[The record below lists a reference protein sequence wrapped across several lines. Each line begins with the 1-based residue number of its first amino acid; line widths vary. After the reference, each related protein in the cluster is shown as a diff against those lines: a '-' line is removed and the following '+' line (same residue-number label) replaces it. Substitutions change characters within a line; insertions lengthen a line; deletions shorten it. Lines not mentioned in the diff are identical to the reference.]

1 MYNHFKLND
10 FKNILKYEEI
20 LKLSGYIGKKIR
32 LERIINRE
40 TKRTIIVPMD
50 HGLTVGPIK
59 GIEKKI
65 GEMVNKI
72 ALGGANA
79 VLGHVG
85 IPLYAHRGYGPDIGL
100 ILHLSGSTS
109 LSPDSNY
116 KILVNTVL
124 EAVKFGADGVSIHI
138 NIGTKSD
145 PEMLETLGKV
155 SRECRDLG
163 MPLLAMMYPR
173 GENIDDEYDVEVVK
187 IAARVAAELGADI
200 VKTNWTGD
208 PDSFKEVVDG
218 CMAPVIIAGGEKAG
232 LRDILEITKQSI
244 DVGGAGVAYGRN
256 VFQADDPTK
265 FIKALYLIV
274 HKNYDVHEAIKELSL

>member
-1 MYNHFKLND
+1 M
-10 FKNILKYEEI
+10 
-20 LKLSGYIGKKIR
+20 
-32 LERIINRE
+32 NRE
-40 TKRTIIVPMD
+40 TNKTIIVPMD

-59 GIEKKI
+59 GIEKDL

-79 VLGHVG
+79 VLGHIG

-116 KILVNTVL
+116 KVLVNTVL
-124 EAVKFGADGVSIHI
+124 EAVKLGADGVSLHI
-138 NIGTKSD
+138 NVGTKSD
-145 PEMLETLGKV
+145 PEMLETLGRV
-155 SRECRDLG
+155 SRECREFG

-173 GENIDDEYDVEVVK
+173 GENIEDEYDVEVVK

-208 PDSFKEVVDG
+208 PDSFKEVVNG
-218 CMAPVIIAGGEKAG
+218 CMAPVIIAGGEKSG
-232 LRDILEITKQSI
+232 IQGILEITKQSI
-244 DVGGAGVAYGRN
+244 EVGGSGVAYGRN
-256 VFQADDPTK
+256 VFQAEDPTK
-265 FIKALYLIV
+265 VIRALYLIV
-274 HKNYDVHEAIKELSL
+274 HKKYNVEEAMKEAKF

>member
-1 MYNHFKLND
+1 M
-10 FKNILKYEEI
+10 
-20 LKLSGYIGKKIR
+20 
-32 LERIINRE
+32 ERIINRE
-40 TKRTIIVPMD
+40 TRRTIIIPMD

-59 GIEKKI
+59 GIEKDL
-65 GEMVNKI
+65 GDVVNKI

-79 VLGHVG
+79 IIGHVG

-100 ILHLSGSTS
+100 ILHLSGSTA

-116 KILVNTVL
+116 KVLVNTVL

-138 NIGTKSD
+138 NVGTKSD
-145 PEMLETLGKV
+145 PEMLEILGEV

-173 GENIDDEYDVEVVK
+173 GENIDNEFDVEVVK
-187 IAARVAAELGADI
+187 IAARIAAELGADI

-232 LRDILEITKQSI
+232 LENILEITKQSI

-265 FIKALYLIV
+265 FVKALNLIV
-274 HKNYDVHEAIKELSL
+274 HKNYEIDEAIKELNL

>member
-1 MYNHFKLND
+1 
-10 FKNILKYEEI
+10 
-20 LKLSGYIGKKIR
+20 LSGYIGKKIR
-32 LERIINRE
+32 LERIFNRE

-59 GIEKKI
+59 GIEKNL
-65 GEMVNKI
+65 GDMVNKI

-109 LSPDSNY
+109 ISPDSNL
-116 KILVNTVL
+116 KVLVNTVL

-145 PEMLETLGKV
+145 PEMLETLGSV
-155 SRECRDLG
+155 ARNCRDLG

-173 GENIDDEYDVEVVK
+173 GDNIEDEYNVEVVK

-218 CMAPVIIAGGEKAG
+218 CMIPVIIAGGEKAG
-232 LRDILEITKQSI
+232 IKEILEITKQSV

-256 VFQADDPTK
+256 VFQSDDPTK
-265 FIKALYLIV
+265 FMRVLYLIV
-274 HKNYDVHEAIKELSL
+274 QKNYDVSEAIKEIGL

>member
-1 MYNHFKLND
+1 M
-10 FKNILKYEEI
+10 
-20 LKLSGYIGKKIR
+20 SGYIGKKIR

-40 TKRTIIVPMD
+40 TKKPIIVPMD

-59 GIEKKI
+59 GIEKDL

-79 VLGHVG
+79 VLGHIG

-109 LSPDSNY
+109 ISPESNY
-116 KILVNTVL
+116 KVLVNNVL
-124 EAVKFGADGVSIHI
+124 EAVKLGADGVSLHI

-145 PEMLETLGKV
+145 PEMLETLGTV
-155 SRECRDLG
+155 SRECRELG

-173 GENIDDEYDVEVVK
+173 GENIEDEYDVEVVK

-232 LRDILEITKQSI
+232 IKEILEITKQSI
-244 DVGGAGVAYGRN
+244 EVGSAGVAFGRN
-256 VFQADDPTK
+256 VFQAQDPTK
-265 FIKALYLIV
+265 LVRALYLIV
-274 HKNYDVHEAIKELSL
+274 NKKYDVNEAIKEVKLL

>member
-1 MYNHFKLND
+1 M
-10 FKNILKYEEI
+10 
-20 LKLSGYIGKKIR
+20 IR

-40 TKRTIIVPMD
+40 TKRTIIIPMD

-59 GIEKKI
+59 GIEKDL

-85 IPLYAHRGYGPDIGL
+85 IPMYAHRGYGPDIGL

-109 LSPDSNY
+109 LSPSSNY
-116 KILVNTVL
+116 KVLVNNVL

-145 PEMLETLGKV
+145 PEMLETLGTIA
-155 SRECRDLG
+155 RECREYG

-173 GENIDDEYDVEVVK
+173 GEQIEDEHNVEVVK
-187 IAARVAAELGADI
+187 IAARVAAELGANI

-208 PDSFKEVVDG
+208 PDSFKEVVEG

-232 LRDILEITKQSI
+232 IEKILEITKESI
-244 DVGGAGVAYGRN
+244 EVGGAGVAFGRN
-256 VFQADDPTK
+256 VFQAEDPTK
-265 FIKALYLIV
+265 FVRALYLIV
-274 HKNYDVHEAIKELSL
+274 HKNYDVDEAMKEAKL

>member
-1 MYNHFKLND
+1 M
-10 FKNILKYEEI
+10 
-20 LKLSGYIGKKIR
+20 
-32 LERIINRE
+32 NRE
-40 TKRTIIVPMD
+40 NGRSIIVPMD

-59 GIEKKI
+59 GIEKSL
-65 GEMVNKI
+65 GDMVNKI

-79 VLGHVG
+79 VLGHIG

-109 LSPDSNY
+109 ISPDSNY
-116 KILVNTVL
+116 KVLVNTVL
-124 EAVKFGADGVSIHI
+124 EAVKLGADGVSLHI

-145 PEMLETLGKV
+145 PEMLEILGDV
-155 SRECRDLG
+155 SRECREYG
-163 MPLLAMMYPR
+163 MPLIAMMYPR
-173 GENIDDEYDVEVVK
+173 GENIEDEYDVEVVK

-218 CMAPVIIAGGEKAG
+218 CMAPVIIAGGEKSG
-232 LRDILEITKQSI
+232 IEGVLEVTKNSI

-256 VFQADDPTK
+256 VFQSEDPIK
-265 FIKALYLIV
+265 FVKALYLIV
-274 HKNYDVHEAIKELSL
+274 HK

>member
-1 MYNHFKLND
+1 M
-10 FKNILKYEEI
+10 
-20 LKLSGYIGKKIR
+20 SGYIGKKIR

-40 TKRTIIVPMD
+40 TKRTIIIPMD

-59 GIEKKI
+59 GIEKDL
-65 GEMVNKI
+65 GEVVNKI

-79 VLGHVG
+79 VIGHVG

-109 LSPDSNY
+109 LSPNSNY
-116 KILVNTVL
+116 KVLVNNVL

-138 NIGTKSD
+138 NIGTESD
-145 PEMLETLGKV
+145 PEMLETLGSV

-163 MPLLAMMYPR
+163 MPLIAMMYPR
-173 GENIDDEYDVEVVK
+173 GENIEDEQDVEVVK

-208 PDSFKEVVDG
+208 SDSFKEVVDG
-218 CMAPVIIAGGEKAG
+218 CMAPVIIAGGERAG
-232 LRDILEITKQSI
+232 IRDILEITKQSVE
-244 DVGGAGVAYGRN
+244 VGGAGVAFGRN

-265 FIKALYLIV
+265 FVRALYLIV
-274 HKNYDVHEAIKELSL
+274 HKNYDVDEAIKESSL

>member
-1 MYNHFKLND
+1 M
-10 FKNILKYEEI
+10 
-20 LKLSGYIGKKIR
+20 SGYIGKKIR

-40 TKRTIIVPMD
+40 TKKTIIIPMD

-59 GIEKKI
+59 GIEKDL
-65 GEMVNKI
+65 GEIVNKV
-72 ALGGANA
+72 AKGGANA
-79 VLGHVG
+79 VIGHVG

-116 KILVNTVL
+116 KVLVNTVL

-145 PEMLETLGKV
+145 PEMLEILGSV

-163 MPLLAMMYPR
+163 MPLIAMMYPR
-173 GENIDDEYDVEVVK
+173 GENIENEQDVEVVK

-208 PDSFKEVVDG
+208 PNSFKEVVDG
-218 CMAPVIIAGGEKAG
+218 CMAPVIIAGGERVGIKEV
-232 LRDILEITKQSI
+232 LEITKQSI
-244 DVGGAGVAYGRN
+244 DVGGSGVAFGRN
-256 VFQADDPTK
+256 VFQAEDPTK
-265 FIKALYLIV
+265 FVRALYLIV
-274 HKNYDVHEAIKELSL
+274 HKDYEVNEAMKEAGL

>member
-1 MYNHFKLND
+1 M
-10 FKNILKYEEI
+10 
-20 LKLSGYIGKKIR
+20 SGYIGKKIR
-32 LERIINRE
+32 LERIMNRE
-40 TKRTIIVPMD
+40 TNKTIIVPMD

-59 GIEKKI
+59 GIEKNL

-79 VLGHVG
+79 VLGHIG

-109 LSPDSNY
+109 LSPDANY
-116 KILVNTVL
+116 KVLVNNVL
-124 EAVKFGADGVSIHI
+124 EAVKLGADGVSLHI

-145 PEMLETLGKV
+145 PEMLEILGRI
-155 SRECRDLG
+155 SRECREFG
-163 MPLLAMMYPR
+163 MPLIAMMYPR
-173 GENIDDEYDVEVVK
+173 GENIQNEHDVNVVK

-208 PDSFKEVVDG
+208 PDTFKEVVDG
-218 CMAPVIIAGGEKAG
+218 CMAPLIIAGGEKSDIK
-232 LRDILEITKQSI
+232 DILLITKQSI
-244 DVGGAGVAYGRN
+244 DCGGSGVAFGRN

-265 FIKALYLIV
+265 VVRALYLIV
-274 HKNYDVHEAIKELSL
+274 HKKYEVTDAIKEVNL